1 MIGILETKNLG
12 KTYSSNRAAVHA
24 LRDVNLS
31 VLPGEFVAVMGP
43 SGCGKSTLLHL
54 LGGLDRPTT
63 GEVYVHSE
71 RIDRWT
77 ESRLAILRRRHIG
90 FVFQFFNLIAN
101 LSVADNI
108 ELPALLAG
116 NKPQEAKHRRE
127 ELLLTLGLAG
137 KHNAIPAQLSGGE
150 QQRVALARA
159 LVNRPAVLLA
169 DEPTGNL
176 DSNNAREVLT
186 VLHQCHAQ
194 GQTIVLVTH
203 DARVASAAD
212 RVLLMRDGWLVDE
225 IPLGT
230 SERPQDILAHFLRAE
245 L

>member
-1 MIGILETKNLG
+1 MASVLETKSLG
-12 KTYSSNRAAVHA
+12 KTYSSNGAAVQA
-24 LRDVNLS
+24 LRGVNLT
-31 VLPGEFVAVMGP
+31 VAPGEFVAVMGP

-54 LGGLDRPTT
+54 LGGLDRPST
-63 GEVYVHSE
+63 GEVYVNGE
-71 RIDRWT
+71 RVDRWT
-77 ESRLAILRRRHIG
+77 ESRLALLRRRHIG
-90 FVFQFFNLIAN
+90 FVFQFFNLIGN
-101 LSVADNI
+101 LNVADNV

-116 NKPQEAKHRRE
+116 CKPQEARRRRE
-127 ELLLTLGLAG
+127 QLLAALGLSG

-159 LVNRPAVLLA
+159 LVNQPTVLLA

-176 DSNNAREVLT
+176 DTNNAREVLG
-186 VLHQCHAQ
+186 VLRQSHAQ

-212 RVLLMRDGWLVDE
+212 RVLLMRDGEVVDE
-225 IPLGT
+225 TPLDT
-230 SERPQDILAHFLRAE
+230 SEQPQNVLARFVQVE